1 MINSKLFTFGTII
14 CLLLNFTAFAGYGN
28 SIKHRVVKDSVLYS
42 FVTVGCNRI
51 EKTDTSAD
59 NPSTANVFHL
69 QRTFQDIL
77 LLSPLPKY
85 FFFTGDMVL
94 GYTKGDTALLRKELT
109 AWVNL
114 YLASG
119 LPEKGVKMI
128 PIQGNHESLFSKKK
142 PASPEAEA
150 VWLSVMKP
158 FIQNNNGPKAGEDAL
173 TTDQSSLTYSFNYK
187 NSHFIILNT
196 DGAGRESSIPVSW
209 ITKDLAANKKNR
221 AIKHI
226 YVFGHKPA
234 YPAPNED
241 GLNSH
246 LETRDSFW
254 TALEQNNCEAMFAA
268 HNHLYYQVQPHA
280 EKIWQIVAG
289 NGGSK
294 LEDSWKPEGG
304 VFFGFT
310 LVEVYSSGKSVIK
323 SMGRPL
329 SPEGYN
335 KPTSLPTNLR
345 EQIII
350 KK

>member
-1 MINSKLFTFGTII
+1 MIYLKRVSICTII
-14 CLLLNFTAFAGYGN
+14 FSLFVHFSAIANTGN
-28 SIKHRVVKDSVLYS
+28 TTKYNTVKDSVLYS

-77 LLSPLPKY
+77 QLSPLPKF

-128 PIQGNHESLFSKKK
+128 PVQGNHESLYSKKK

-209 ITKDLAANKKNR
+209 IYKDLAANKKNHS
-221 AIKHI
+221 IKHI

-234 YPAPNED
+234 YPAPDED
-241 GLNSH
+241 GLNTH
-246 LETRDSFW
+246 IETRDSFW

-280 EKIWQIVAG
+280 AKTWQIVAG

-294 LEDSWKPEGG
+294 LEDTWKPAEG
-304 VFFGFT
+304 VFYGYT
-310 LVEVYSSGKSVIK
+310 LVEVYASGKSVIK
-323 SMGRPL
+323 SMGRAL
-329 SPEGYN
+329 SAEGYN
-335 KPTSLPTNLR
+335 KPINSPTTIR
-345 EQIII
+345 KETII
-350 KK
+350 K